1 MLGREFLKLG
11 FELGCIAHGSPII
24 VLRIITSPTQ
34 FREENHGN
42 LVADTSEN
50 SLWRFSLAVYA
61 NSEVEH
67 ACLRLQDEC
76 GADVNV
82 ILFCCWMGCDG
93 RGRFDADELPDVL
106 VMASRW
112 YEKAIG
118 PLRALRRGLEGN
130 PDPVSADHCK
140 ATRQKVLAAELEA
153 ERALQ
158 ALLFES
164 ARHHAGR
171 AKSPQHRADDSF
183 ANTASYFQAARI
195 KQDRGVQQ
203 DILTIVR
210 AAIPED
216 WAPRSN
222 EAP

>member
-1 MLGREFLKLG
+1 
-11 FELGCIAHGSPII
+11 
-24 VLRIITSPTQ
+24 
-34 FREENHGN
+34 
-42 LVADTSEN
+42 
-50 SLWRFSLAVYA
+50 
-61 NSEVEH
+61 
-67 ACLRLQDEC
+67 
-76 GADVNV
+76 
-82 ILFCCWMGCDG
+82 
-93 RGRFDADELPDVL
+93 
-106 VMASRW
+106 
-112 YEKAIG
+112 
-118 PLRALRRGLEGN
+118 
-130 PDPVSADHCK
+130 
-140 ATRQKVLAAELEA
+140 VLAAELEA